1 MANVFN
7 PLPWVKDLEIHQIL
21 FVTDWPRWK
30 LDKLKA
36 LWDERNPAHELV
48 FGGYGKKNFTGY
60 IKWQER

>member
-1 MANVFN
+1 MKIYD
-7 PLPWVKDLEIHQIL
+7 PLPHVIDLEIHQII

-30 LDKLKA
+30 LEKLKA

-60 IKWQER
+60 IKWFER

>member
-1 MANVFN
+1 MKIYD
-7 PLPWVKDLEIHQIL
+7 PLPHVIDLEIHQII

-60 IKWQER
+60 IKWFER

>member
-1 MANVFN
+1 MKTYD
-7 PLPWVKDLEIHQIL
+7 PLPHVIDLEIHQII

-60 IKWQER
+60 IKWFER

>member
-1 MANVFN
+1 MKTYD
-7 PLPWVKDLEIHQIL
+7 PLPHVIDLEIHQII

-30 LDKLKA
+30 LEKLKA

-60 IKWQER
+60 IKWFER